1 LWLFVTG
8 IITVFVLAIGSSAP
22 AARVVDEAEE
32 ASMRVNKITMLA
44 AVDELRAATR
54 EPKV

>member
-1 LWLFVTG
+1 MK
-8 IITVFVLAIGSSAP
+8 P
-22 AARVVDEAEE
+22 EE